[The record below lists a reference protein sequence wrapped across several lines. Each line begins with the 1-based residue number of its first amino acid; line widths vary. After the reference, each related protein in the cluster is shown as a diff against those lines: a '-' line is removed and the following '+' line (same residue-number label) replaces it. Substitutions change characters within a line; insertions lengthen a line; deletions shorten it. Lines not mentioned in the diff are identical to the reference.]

1 MSKKRF
7 TLIELLVVI
16 AIIAILASML
26 LPSLHKVKSTVQGTA
41 CLNNTRQISLAVQG
55 YLDMNNGSIVYR
67 MAIPGT
73 AKDYH
78 WWPRQLIYDNLIT
91 GQSFLCPV
99 GASRSTRSVSW
110 IDTVLKLWE
119 GGANSPETLGTDAGY
134 SSNEGRYPY
143 ASASYG
149 MNTRVSEGAYGFP
162 RVSRAIRPG
171 EFVLFADCYDMV
183 NNTSYNRYV
192 GASYL
197 QHGRQ
202 LAETNNFFA
211 PIHDKGANIAY
222 ADGHAALFKF
232 PDTSSNAA
240 MVQAFGKEAW
250 QWIE

>member
-134 SSNEGRYPY
+134 SSNQGAYPY
-143 ASASYG
+143 AYASYG
-149 MNTRVSEGAYGFP
+149 MNKYVSMTGF
-162 RVSRAIRPG
+162 SRISKAKRPS
-171 EFVLFADCYDMV
+171 EFVLFADCNEGVNMV
-183 NNTSYNRYV
+183 NYSRYV
-192 GASYL
+192 GVSYM

-202 LAETNNFFA
+202 QQSATDSFFA
-211 PIHDKGANIAY
+211 PIHDKGANIGY
-222 ADGHAALFKF
+222 ADGHAAMFKF
-232 PDTSSNAA
+232 SDTSSNEA
-240 MVQAFGKEAW
+240 MRQAFGIETW

>member
-41 CLNNTRQISLAVQG
+41 CLNNERQINLAVQG
-55 YLDMNNGSIVYR
+55 YLDMNNGSIVYC
-67 MAIPGT
+67 MAIAGT
-73 AKDYH
+73 ARDNH
-78 WWPRQLIYDNLIT
+78 WWPRLLIYEKLIT

-99 GASRSTRSVSW
+99 GAGLSTRSVSW
-110 IDTVLKLWE
+110 INTVLKLWE
-119 GGANSPETLGTDAGY
+119 QGANSPETLGTNAGY

-143 ASASYG
+143 ACASYG
-149 MNTRVSEGAYGFP
+149 MNTRVNEGSSGFP
-162 RVSRAIRPG
+162 QVVKAKKPS
-171 EFVLFADCYDMV
+171 EFVLFADCYDMG
-183 NNTSYNRYV
+183 NKTSYNRYV
-192 GASYL
+192 GVSYL
-197 QHGRQ
+197 QHGIF
-202 LAETNNFFA
+202 LTESNNFFA

-240 MVQAFGKEAW
+240 MLQAFGKEAW